1 MTISAERDAAP
12 HTTSTA
18 DAYRSND
25 GLSRILVELSSD
37 GIFIVN
43 ERGEVLDCNAAACR
57 IYGYRRDELIGLA
70 IAELVPPEVAV
81 TLPDAT
87 FPDTDGR
94 PAESRGRRKDGTRF
108 PLEIATRSYEAD
120 GERRLVA
127 YVRDITSQKR
137 DAALLNAKTSVM
149 EAISRGAPLG
159 QVLDQL
165 VCAMEEQIPG
175 MIGSILLRRNDR
187 LWTTSAP
194 NLPENYSRAID
205 GLRIGPMAGSCG
217 TAAFLNELVVVSDI
231 ANDPRWESH
240 GRLALEHG
248 LRACW
253 SQPITDSNGEVL
265 GTFATYYDE
274 VRSPAQDEVKLVE
287 QMANLAGIAIART
300 RAATALKESERRF
313 RALVESIQE
322 VIVILDRNGITRY
335 ASPAIEAITGY
346 TIEERVGRHSF
357 ELIHPD
363 DLDSVRANFDELLAE
378 PGGRLRREIRIQHK
392 NGSWRKIDLLAQNLL
407 HDPYVRGIVVTYQ
420 DITAQRRLEE
430 QLRESQKLEAV
441 GRLAGG
447 VAHDFNNILNI
458 IGGIAHL
465 TLDSLAEES
474 PLREEMQEIIAAVDQ
489 GAGLTQ
495 QLLAFSRRQVLQP
508 RILDLRQEIVE
519 MARML
524 RRVIGEDIELVTK
537 IESTGHVKA
546 DPGQMSQVLMNLAVN
561 SRDAMPNGGVLTIAT
576 RDVDLDDVT
585 VPRHP
590 DSIQPGSYI
599 EITVHDTG
607 CGMDEHTLAHLFEP
621 FFTTKGPGKGNGL
634 GLSTVYGIVRQSGGS
649 IHVEST
655 PSAGTTF
662 RILLPR
668 VAPAPRPAP
677 PAAPQP
683 SNANGETV
691 LLVEDAPVIRTVT
704 RRILENNGYRVI
716 EAADGE
722 TALRIA
728 DEHQGGIDL
737 VLTDIIMPGM
747 SGTVLAHRLLD
758 RYPGLPIVYMSG
770 YTSDQV
776 ITDDLR
782 HDRTYFLQKP
792 FAPDR
797 LVRIVKE
804 VMEGSRTRGD
814 EAG

>member
-1 MTISAERDAAP
+1 MTIPAQRDVALRPPAA
-12 HTTSTA
+12 A
-18 DAYRSND
+18 AAGDE
-25 GLSRILVELSSD
+25 LCRILAELSSD
-37 GIFIVN
+37 GIFIED
-43 ERGEVLDCNAAACR
+43 ERGVILECNEAACQ
-57 IYGYRRDELIGLA
+57 IYGYPRNELIGLRSA
-70 IAELVPPEVAV
+70 DLVPPEIAV
-81 TLPDAT
+81 TIPELITEDTGGLPI
-87 FPDTDGR
+87 
-94 PAESRGRRKDGTRF
+94 ESLGRRKDGTRF
-108 PLEIATRSYEAD
+108 PIEIATRLFETA
-120 GERRLVA
+120 GKRRLVA
-127 YVRDITSQKR
+127 YVRDITRQKR

-149 EAISRGAPLG
+149 EAIGRGAPLG
-159 QVLDQL
+159 QVLDKL
-165 VCAMEEQIPG
+165 VFALEEQIPG
-175 MIGSILLRRNDR
+175 TVGSILLLRNDR

-194 NLPENYSRAID
+194 NLPESYTRAVD
-205 GLRIGPMAGSCG
+205 GLRIGPVAGSCG
-217 TAAFLNELVVVSDI
+217 TAAYLKELVIVSDI
-231 ANDPRWESH
+231 ATDPRWTRH
-240 GRLALEHG
+240 RQLALDHG

-253 SQPITDSNGEVL
+253 SQPIMDGNGDVL

-274 VRSPAQDEVKLVE
+274 IRSPSHDETKLVE

-322 VIVILDRNGITRY
+322 VIIILDRSGVTRY

-346 TIEERVGRHSF
+346 TVEERVGRHSF
-357 ELIHPD
+357 ELVHPD
-363 DLDSVRANFDELLAE
+363 DLDSVRKHFDNLIAKPGSRVRTEL
-378 PGGRLRREIRIQHK
+378 RIQHK
-392 NGSWRKIDLLAQNLL
+392 DGSWRKIDLLAQNLL
-407 HDPYVRGIVVTYQ
+407 HDQFVRGIVITYQ

-465 TLDSLAEES
+465 TLADLPEDS
-474 PLREEMQEIIAAVDQ
+474 PLREEMREIIAAVDQ
-489 GAGLTQ
+489 GASLTQ

-508 RILDLRQEIVE
+508 RILDLRQEILE

-524 RRVIGEDIELVTK
+524 RRVIGEDIELVTRL
-537 IESTGHVKA
+537 ESTGHIKA

-561 SRDAMPNGGVLTIAT
+561 SRDAMPNGGTLTITT
-576 RDVDLDDVT
+576 RDIDLDVGSI
-585 VPRHP
+585 PQHP
-590 DSIQPGSYI
+590 DSIQPGAYV

-621 FFTTKGPGKGNGL
+621 FFTTKAPGKGNGL
-634 GLSTVYGIVRQSGGS
+634 GLSTVYGIVRQSGGA

-655 PSAGTTF
+655 PAAGSTF

-668 VAPAPRPAP
+668 VAPEPRPKPPAP
-677 PAAPQP
+677 PKPP
-683 SNANGETV
+683 NANGETI
-691 LLVEDAPVIRTVT
+691 LLVEDAQVIRMVT
-704 RRILENNGYRVI
+704 RRILENNGYHVI
-716 EAADGE
+716 EAPDGE
-722 TALRIA
+722 TALRLA
-728 DEHQGGIDL
+728 AEHHGRIDL

-747 SGTVLAHRLLD
+747 SGTALAHHLLD
-758 RYPGLPIVYMSG
+758 RYPGLPIIYMSG
-770 YTSDQV
+770 YTNDQV

-804 VMEGSRTRGD
+804 VMEGSRVRGD
-814 EAG
+814 DVG